1 MSWRNELPAV
11 RGKLLFDEPLG
22 PFTWLRVGGPADVL
36 FLPADAALTP
46 LVAKL
51 NATSS

>member
-1 MSWRNELPAV
+1 MTLPPTLPPV

-36 FLPADAALTP
+36 FLPADWDDLQP
-46 LVAKL
+46 
-51 NATSS
+51 S